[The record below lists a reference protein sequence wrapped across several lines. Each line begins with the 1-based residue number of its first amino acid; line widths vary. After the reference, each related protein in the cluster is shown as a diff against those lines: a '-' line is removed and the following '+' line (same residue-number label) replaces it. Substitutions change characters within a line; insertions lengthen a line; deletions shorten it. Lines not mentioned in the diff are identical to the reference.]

1 MKKENTFIPKNKE
14 QANEIY
20 NLFNNISSV
29 TNLLKLSPEI
39 GTDNE
44 MLDGT
49 NTINAI
55 TEAYNNALK
64 KKYKLE
70 NSSFTINNP
79 VDEIQRNISKE
90 IVKRTLSAAN
100 NIYKGGQKAIQWGK
114 DFKRDFPQIKQ
125 NFINKLDND
134 LNIPK
139 KWNEA
144 LNADFSLGE
153 FEINKPVKSINI
165 DNNGNIETVPSK
177 FKGYRNPLTKDNRI
191 YSREDIGSFN
201 TNEFNNNEPEIRAQW
216 GKIGIPSNGEL
227 EVDRLNNNG
236 TVFVKGY
243 TRSDGSKVKSHY
255 RAI

>member
-1 MKKENTFIPKNKE
+1 MNKDTFNLKDILLPKPSTSKEEAINRIKATEINNTV
-14 QANEIY
+14 
-20 NLFNNISSV
+20 L
-29 TNLLKLSPEI
+29 
-39 GTDNE
+39 
-44 MLDGT
+44 
-49 NTINAI
+49 
-55 TEAYNNALK
+55 NALNMADYLPEDLINMTK
-64 KKYKLE
+64 IMTSGQVAAADAEAQKYKIP
-70 NSSFTINNP
+70 NSIHQFDNP
-79 VDEIQRNISKE
+79 FDKIKE
-90 IVKRTLSAAN
+90 KIVK
-100 NIYKGGQKAIQWGK
+100 NIARGTFEQGQKAIQWGK

-144 LNADFSLGE
+144 LNAEFSLGE

-165 DNNGNIETVPSK
+165 DNNGNIYTPTSK

-201 TNEFNNNEPEIRAQW
+201 TNEFNNTEAEIRAQW

-243 TRSDGSKVKSHY
+243 TRSDGTKVKSHY
-255 RAI
+255 RAK